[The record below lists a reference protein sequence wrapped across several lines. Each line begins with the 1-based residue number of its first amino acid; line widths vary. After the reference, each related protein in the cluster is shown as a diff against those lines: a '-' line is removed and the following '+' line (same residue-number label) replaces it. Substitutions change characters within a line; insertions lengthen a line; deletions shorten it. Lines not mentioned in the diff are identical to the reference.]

1 MRSNI
6 LQQPWRYFI
15 FNLGMGIF
23 VHLLLTQ
30 AALAESK
37 QSQVITKIPTVVD
50 FQALSTDAKN
60 LLSQNIENDLVVKIT
75 QVRVNTTNKGIDLI
89 LETTASEK
97 LQIAVKSQ
105 GNNFIAD
112 IKNAQLF
119 LPSGNKFSQQRPAQ
133 GITAV
138 TATNFDAN
146 TIRLTVTGEAG
157 LPVVELYDSPREG
170 LVFAVAS
177 AAASGLLGQQPL
189 SQQSEPQQP
198 LNQTQPQ
205 QPSAEG
211 DEPIELVVTGE
222 QDGYR
227 VPNASAATRTD
238 TPLRDI
244 PQSIQVIPQEVLQ
257 DQQVTSTAEALKNI
271 TGLTISG
278 AGGAN
283 TGTSDVQ
290 FKTRGFDGNA
300 IRNGLPTGFAA
311 NSIEVSNIERIELL
325 KGPASVLFGQG
336 SPGGT
341 LNVITKQPLRDPF
354 YAIEATVGSDDLYRA
369 ALDLSGPLN
378 NSKTV
383 LYRLNT
389 SYLDRDA
396 TTDFFNNRV
405 FFIAPVLRW
414 DISEK
419 TNLTLE
425 ADYTDQKTENPV
437 RGLPAEGTVLANP
450 NGKIPLNR
458 YIGEPDSNQETKTG
472 RVGYKLEHQL
482 SDNWSFRNAFNATF
496 FRYNQDKLAFPVNL
510 QDDKRTLD
518 RIGITDYKEYYNAY
532 NLTTD
537 VIGKFSTGSVRHQ
550 LLFGV
555 DLSRTDTI
563 ESSGKYTTAPSID
576 LFNPVYGQP
585 LGTAVSSQYKSSGS
599 SDALGVYVQDQVN
612 LTNNLKLLLG
622 GRFDT
627 SRSTGRDD
635 LVNTESSNSS
645 DAFTPRFGIVYQPIE
660 PISLYATYSRS
671 FTPNTGQDFYGNL
684 FEPERGTQYEVGI
697 KADISSK
704 LSATLAFYDLTK
716 SNILTADPDP
726 AHVNFQIQIGEQRSR
741 GIELGLSGEILP
753 GWKFYGGYAYTD
765 AQITDDTDSSI
776 LGKKLSNTPE
786 NSFNLWT
793 TYEIQKGS
801 LQGLGFGL
809 GFFFVGDR
817 QADLENSFKLPSYFT
832 TDAAIFYKRGHLR
845 TQLNFKNLFDV
856 DYFDTALNQL
866 RVFPGEP
873 FTVQG
878 TISWEF

>member
-6 LQQPWRYFI
+6 LQQPWRFFI
-15 FNLGMGIF
+15 FNLGIGIF
-23 VHLLLTQ
+23 APLLLTQ

-37 QSQVITKIPTVVD
+37 GSQVITEIPTVVD
-50 FQALSTDAKN
+50 SQHLSTTAKN

-75 QVRVNTTNKGIDLI
+75 QVKVNTTNKGIDVI
-89 LETTASEK
+89 LETTASDK
-97 LQIAVKSQ
+97 LQVDVKSQ

-119 LPSGNKFSQQRPAQ
+119 LPSGNKFSQQQPAQ
-133 GITAV
+133 GITTV
-138 TATNFDAN
+138 TATNLDGN
-146 TIRLTVTGEAG
+146 TIRLIVTGEAG

-170 LVFAVAS
+170 LVFGVAS
-177 AAASGLLGQQPL
+177 AAAGQGQQPQT
-189 SQQSEPQQP
+189 QQPKPEQP

-205 QPSAEG
+205 QPSASG

-227 VPNASAATRTD
+227 VPNASAGTRTD

-244 PQSIQVIPQEVLQ
+244 PQSIQVIPQEVLR

-271 TGLTISG
+271 TGLTLSG

-283 TGTSDVQ
+283 TGTVDVQ

-300 IRNGLPTGFAA
+300 IRNGLPTGYAA

-341 LNVITKQPLRDPF
+341 LNIITKQPLRDPF
-354 YAIEATVGSDDLYRA
+354 YAIEATLGNNNLYRGA
-369 ALDLSGPLN
+369 VDLSGPLN

-389 SYLDRDA
+389 SYLDREA

-425 ADYTDQKTENPV
+425 ADYTDQKTENGL
-437 RGLPAEGTVLANP
+437 RGLPAEGTVLPNP

-458 YIGEPDSNQETKTG
+458 YIGEPDYNQEGKTG
-472 RVGYKLEHQL
+472 RVGYRLEHQF
-482 SDNWSFRNAFNATF
+482 SENWSFRNAFNATF
-496 FRYNQDKLAFPVNL
+496 FRFDFDKLAL
-510 QDDKRTLD
+510 SDYLEDDKRTLA
-518 RIGITDYKEYYNAY
+518 RYGVRDYKEYYNAY
-532 NLTTD
+532 NLTAD
-537 VIGKFSTGSVRHQ
+537 LIGKFSTGSIRHQ

-563 ESSGKYTTAPSID
+563 ESTGVYTTAPSID

-585 LGTAVSSQYKSSGS
+585 FGDITDRYKSSGS
-599 SDALGVYVQDQVN
+599 TDTLGFYVQDQVN

-627 SRSTGRDD
+627 SSSTSRDE
-635 LVNTESSNSS
+635 LANTESSDSS

-660 PISLYATYSRS
+660 PISLYASYSRS
-671 FTPNTGQDFYGNL
+671 FTPPQSKQDFYGNL

-716 SNILTADPDP
+716 SNILTPDPDP
-726 AHVNFQIQIGEQRSR
+726 AHANFNIQIGGQRSR
-741 GIELGLSGEILP
+741 GIELNLSGEILP

-765 AQITDDTDSSI
+765 AQITNDNTYPVGNR
-776 LGKKLSNTPE
+776 LNNTPE

-801 LQGLGFGL
+801 LQGLGFGV
-809 GFFFVGDR
+809 GFFFVSDR
-817 QADLENSFKLPSYFT
+817 QGDLENTFKLPSYFT
-832 TDAAIFYKRGHLR
+832 TDAAIFYKRGQLR

-856 DYFDTALNQL
+856 DYFDTALSNL

>member
-1 MRSNI
+1 M
-6 LQQPWRYFI
+6 QQPWRFFI
-15 FNLGMGIF
+15 FNLGIGIF
-23 VHLLLTQ
+23 APLLLTQ
-30 AALAESK
+30 AALAKSK
-37 QSQVITKIPTVVD
+37 GSQVITEIPTVVD
-50 FQALSTDAKN
+50 SQTLSSTAKN
-60 LLSQNIENDLVVKIT
+60 FLSQNTDNDLVVKIT
-75 QVRVNTTNKGIDLI
+75 QVKVNTTNKGIEVI
-89 LETTASEK
+89 LETTASSK
-97 LQIAVKSQ
+97 LQVDIKSQ

-119 LPSGNKFSQQRPAQ
+119 LPSGNKFSQQQPAQ
-133 GITAV
+133 GITTV
-138 TATNFDAN
+138 TATNLDAN
-146 TIRLTVTGEAG
+146 TIRLIVTGEAI

-170 LVFAVAS
+170 LVFGVAS
-177 AAASGLLGQQPL
+177 AAASGQLGQQPP
-189 SQQSEPQQP
+189 SQQPKPEQP

-244 PQSIQVIPQEVLQ
+244 PQSIQVIPQEVLR
-257 DQQVTSTAEALKNI
+257 DQQVTNTVEALKNI

-283 TGTSDVQ
+283 TGTVDVQ

-354 YAIEATVGSDDLYRA
+354 YAIEATLGNNDLYRGA
-369 ALDLSGPLN
+369 VDLSGPLN

-389 SYLDRDA
+389 SYLDRNGI
-396 TTDFFNNRV
+396 TDFFNKRV

-425 ADYTDQKTENPV
+425 SDYTDLKTEDSP
-437 RGLPAEGTVLANP
+437 RGLPAAGTVLPNP
-450 NGKIPLNR
+450 NGEIPPKR
-458 YIGEPDSNQETKTG
+458 YIGEPDNNDEGKTG
-472 RVGYKLEHQL
+472 RVGYRLEHQL

-496 FRYNQDKLAFPVNL
+496 FRYGYDKLAFPVGL
-510 QDDKRTLD
+510 EDDNRTLD

-537 VIGKFSTGSVRHQ
+537 VIGKFSTGSVQHQ

-563 ESSGKYTTAPSID
+563 ESSGGYGTAPSLN

-585 LGTAVSSQYKSSGS
+585 FGPATDKYKYSGS
-599 SDALGVYVQDQVN
+599 TDTLGVYVQDQVN
-612 LTNNLKLLLG
+612 LTSNLKLLLG

-627 SRSTGRDD
+627 SSSTSKDE
-635 LVNTESSNSS
+635 LANTESSNSD
-645 DAFTPRFGIVYQPIE
+645 DAFTPRLGIVYQPIE
-660 PISLYATYSRS
+660 PISLYASYSRS
-671 FTPNTGQDFYGNL
+671 FNQTVEQIFLAICFNPNA
-684 FEPERGTQYEVGI
+684 V
-697 KADISSK
+697 
-704 LSATLAFYDLTK
+704 LSMKWASRQILAANYRQ
-716 SNILTADPDP
+716 P
-726 AHVNFQIQIGEQRSR
+726 
-741 GIELGLSGEILP
+741 LP
-753 GWKFYGGYAYTD
+753 
-765 AQITDDTDSSI
+765 
-776 LGKKLSNTPE
+776 
-786 NSFNLWT
+786 
-793 TYEIQKGS
+793 
-801 LQGLGFGL
+801 
-809 GFFFVGDR
+809 
-817 QADLENSFKLPSYFT
+817 FT
-832 TDAAIFYKRGHLR
+832 T
-845 TQLNFKNLFDV
+845 
-856 DYFDTALNQL
+856 
-866 RVFPGEP
+866 
-873 FTVQG
+873 
-878 TISWEF
+878 

>member
-1 MRSNI
+1 M
-6 LQQPWRYFI
+6 QQPWRFFI
-15 FNLGMGIF
+15 FNLGIGIF
-23 VHLLLTQ
+23 APLLLTQ

-37 QSQVITKIPTVVD
+37 GSQVITEIPTVVD
-50 FQALSTDAKN
+50 SQHLSTTAKN

-75 QVRVNTTNKGIDLI
+75 QVKVNTTNKGIDVI
-89 LETTASEK
+89 LETTASDK
-97 LQIAVKSQ
+97 LQVDVKSQ

-119 LPSGNKFSQQRPAQ
+119 LPSGNKFSQQQPAQ
-133 GITAV
+133 GITTV
-138 TATNFDAN
+138 TATNLDGN
-146 TIRLTVTGEAG
+146 TIRLIVTGEAG

-170 LVFAVAS
+170 LVFGVAS
-177 AAASGLLGQQPL
+177 AAAGQGQQPQT
-189 SQQSEPQQP
+189 QQPKPEQP

-205 QPSAEG
+205 QPSASG

-227 VPNASAATRTD
+227 VPNASAGTRTD

-244 PQSIQVIPQEVLQ
+244 PQSIQVIPQEVLR

-271 TGLTISG
+271 TGLTLSG

-283 TGTSDVQ
+283 TGTVDVQ

-300 IRNGLPTGFAA
+300 IRNGLPTGYAA

-341 LNVITKQPLRDPF
+341 LNIITKQPLRDPF
-354 YAIEATVGSDDLYRA
+354 YAIEATLGNNNLYRGA
-369 ALDLSGPLN
+369 VDLSGPLN

-389 SYLDRDA
+389 SYLDREA

-425 ADYTDQKTENPV
+425 ADYTDQKTENGL
-437 RGLPAEGTVLANP
+437 RGLPAEGTVLPNP

-458 YIGEPDSNQETKTG
+458 YIGEPDYNQEGKTG
-472 RVGYKLEHQL
+472 RVGYRLEHQF
-482 SDNWSFRNAFNATF
+482 SENWSFRNAFNATF
-496 FRYNQDKLAFPVNL
+496 FRFDFDKLAL
-510 QDDKRTLD
+510 SDYLEDDKRTLA
-518 RIGITDYKEYYNAY
+518 RYGVRDYKEYYNAY
-532 NLTTD
+532 NLTAD
-537 VIGKFSTGSVRHQ
+537 LIGKFSTGSIRHQ

-563 ESSGKYTTAPSID
+563 ESTGVYTTAPSID

-585 LGTAVSSQYKSSGS
+585 FGDITDRYKSSGS
-599 SDALGVYVQDQVN
+599 TDTLGFYVQDQVN

-627 SRSTGRDD
+627 SSSTSRDE
-635 LVNTESSNSS
+635 LANTESSDSS

-660 PISLYATYSRS
+660 PISLYASYSRS
-671 FTPNTGQDFYGNL
+671 FTPPQSKQDFYGNL

-716 SNILTADPDP
+716 SNILTPDPDP
-726 AHVNFQIQIGEQRSR
+726 AHANFNIQIGGQRSR
-741 GIELGLSGEILP
+741 GIELNLSGEILP

-765 AQITDDTDSSI
+765 AQITNDNTYPVGNR
-776 LGKKLSNTPE
+776 LNNTPE

-801 LQGLGFGL
+801 LQGLGFGV
-809 GFFFVGDR
+809 GFFFVSDR
-817 QADLENSFKLPSYFT
+817 QGDLENTFKLPSYFT
-832 TDAAIFYKRGHLR
+832 TDAAIFYKRGQLR

-856 DYFDTALNQL
+856 DYFDTALSNL

>member
-1 MRSNI
+1 M
-6 LQQPWRYFI
+6 QQPWRFFI
-15 FNLGMGIF
+15 FNLGIGIF
-23 VHLLLTQ
+23 APLLLTQ

-37 QSQVITKIPTVVD
+37 GSQVITEIHTVAD
-50 FQALSTDAKN
+50 SQPLSTTAKN

-75 QVRVNTTNKGIDLI
+75 QVKVNTTNKGIDVI
-89 LETTASEK
+89 LETTASDK
-97 LQIAVKSQ
+97 LQVDVKSQ

-119 LPSGNKFSQQRPAQ
+119 LPSGNKFSQQQPAQ
-133 GITAV
+133 GITTV
-138 TATNFDAN
+138 TATNLDAN
-146 TIRLTVTGEAG
+146 TIRLIVTGEAL

-170 LVFAVAS
+170 LVFGVAS
-177 AAASGLLGQQPL
+177 AAAGQLGQQPP
-189 SQQSEPQQP
+189 SQQPKPEQP

-211 DEPIELVVTGE
+211 DQLIELVVTGE

-227 VPNASAATRTD
+227 VPNASAGTRTD

-271 TGLTISG
+271 TGLTLSG
-278 AGGAN
+278 ADGAN
-283 TGTSDVQ
+283 TGTVDVQ

-341 LNVITKQPLRDPF
+341 LNIITKQPLRDPF
-354 YAIEATVGSDDLYRA
+354 YATEATLGNNNLYRGA
-369 ALDLSGPLN
+369 VDLSGPLN
-378 NSKTV
+378 NSKTI

-389 SYLDRDA
+389 SYLDREA

-425 ADYTDQKTENPV
+425 ADYTDQKTENGL
-437 RGLPAEGTVLANP
+437 RGLPAEGTVLPNP

-458 YIGEPDSNQETKTG
+458 YIGEPDYNQEGKTG
-472 RVGYKLEHQL
+472 RVGYRLEHQF
-482 SDNWSFRNAFNATF
+482 SDNWSFRNAFNAAF
-496 FRYNQDKLAFPVNL
+496 FRYDFDKLAL
-510 QDDKRTLD
+510 SDYLEDDKRTLVRYGVLD
-518 RIGITDYKEYYNAY
+518 NKEYYNAY
-532 NLTTD
+532 NLTAD
-537 VIGKFSTGSVRHQ
+537 VIGKFSTGSIRHQ

-585 LGTAVSSQYKSSGS
+585 FGDVTDQYKSSS
-599 SDALGVYVQDQVN
+599 STDTLGVYVQDQVN

-627 SRSTGRDD
+627 SSSTSRDE
-635 LVNTESSNSS
+635 LANTESSNSS
-645 DAFTPRFGIVYQPIE
+645 DAFTPRLGIVYQPIE
-660 PISLYATYSRS
+660 PISLYASYSRS
-671 FTPNTGQDFYGNL
+671 FTPNSGTDFFGNL
-684 FEPERGTQYEVGI
+684 FQPERGTQYEVGI

-716 SNILTADPDP
+716 SNIVTDDPD
-726 AHVNFQIQIGEQRSR
+726 HLNFQIQIGEQRSR

-753 GWKFYGGYAYTD
+753 GWKVFGGYAYTD
-765 AQITDDTDSSI
+765 AQITNDNRTSTVVGNR
-776 LGKKLSNTPE
+776 LNNTPE
-786 NSFNLWT
+786 NAINLWT

-801 LQGLGFGL
+801 LQGLGFGV

-817 QADLENSFKLPSYFT
+817 QGDLANTFKLPSYFT
-832 TDAAIFYKRGHLR
+832 TDAAIFYKRGQLR

-856 DYFDTALNQL
+856 DYFDTALNDL

>member
-1 MRSNI
+1 M
-6 LQQPWRYFI
+6 
-15 FNLGMGIF
+15 
-23 VHLLLTQ
+23 
-30 AALAESK
+30 AES
-37 QSQVITKIPTVVD
+37 QHSRVITEIPTLTNS
-50 FQALSTDAKN
+50 QPLSTDARD

-75 QVRVNTTNKGIDLI
+75 QVKVNTTNKGIDVI

-97 LQIAVKSQ
+97 LQIDVKSQ

-119 LPSGNKFSQQRPAQ
+119 LPSGNRFSQQQLAQ
-133 GITAV
+133 GITTV

-177 AAASGLLGQQPL
+177 AAASGQQQP
-189 SQQSEPQQP
+189 ETEQP
-198 LNQTQPQ
+198 ANQTQPQ
-205 QPSAEG
+205 QPSASG

-227 VPNASAATRTD
+227 VPNASAGTRTD

-244 PQSIQVIPQEVLQ
+244 PQSIQVIPQEVLR
-257 DQQVTSTAEALKNI
+257 DQQVTSTSEALKNI

-283 TGTSDVQ
+283 TGTVDVQ

-311 NSIEVSNIERIELL
+311 NSLEVSNIERIELL

-341 LNVITKQPLRDPF
+341 LNIITKQPLRDPF
-354 YAIEATVGSDDLYRA
+354 YAIEATLGNNDLYRGA
-369 ALDLSGPLN
+369 VDLSGPLN

-389 SYLDRDA
+389 SYLNREA

-425 ADYTDQKTENPV
+425 ADYTDQKNENGL
-437 RGLPAEGTVLANP
+437 RGLPAEGTVLPNP

-458 YIGEPDSNQETKTG
+458 YIGEPDYNQGGKTG
-472 RVGYKLEHQL
+472 RIGYKLEHQF

-496 FRYNQDKLAFPVNL
+496 FRFDFDKLGFPVGL
-510 QDDKRTLD
+510 EDDKRTLD
-518 RIGITDYKEYYNAY
+518 RVGVTDYKEYYNAY
-532 NLTTD
+532 NLTAD
-537 VIGKFSTGSVRHQ
+537 LIGKFSTGSIRHQ

-563 ESSGKYTTAPSID
+563 ESTGVYTTALSID

-585 LGTAVSSQYKSSGS
+585 FGAVTDQFKSSGS
-599 SDALGVYVQDQVN
+599 TDTLGIYVQDQVN

-627 SRSTGRDD
+627 SSSTSRDE
-635 LVNTESSNSS
+635 LANTESSDSS

-660 PISLYATYSRS
+660 PISLYASYSRS
-671 FTPNTGQDFYGNL
+671 FTPNSGTDFFGNL
-684 FEPERGTQYEVGI
+684 FQPERGTQYEVGI

-704 LSATLAFYDLTK
+704 LSATLAFYDLSK
-716 SNILTADPDP
+716 SNILTEDPD
-726 AHVNFQIQIGEQRSR
+726 HLNFQIQIGEQRSR
-741 GIELGLSGEILP
+741 GIELTLAGEILP

-765 AQITDDTDSSI
+765 AQITDDNSYPVGNR
-776 LGKKLSNTPE
+776 LNNTPE
-786 NSFNLWT
+786 NAFNLWT

-801 LQGLGFGL
+801 LQGLGFGV

-817 QADLENSFKLPSYFT
+817 QGDLENTFKLPSYFT
-832 TDAAIFYKRGHLR
+832 TDAAIFYKRGQLR

-856 DYFDTALNQL
+856 DYFDTALNDL

>member
-6 LQQPWRYFI
+6 LQQPWRFFI
-15 FNLGMGIF
+15 FNLGIGIF
-23 VHLLLTQ
+23 APLLLTQ
-30 AALAESK
+30 AALAKSK
-37 QSQVITKIPTVVD
+37 GSQIITEIHTVVD
-50 FQALSTDAKN
+50 SQPLLTTAKN
-60 LLSQNIENDLVVKIT
+60 LLSQNTDNDLMVKIT
-75 QVRVNTTNKGIDLI
+75 QVKVNTTNKGIEII
-89 LETTASEK
+89 LETTASDK
-97 LQIAVKSQ
+97 LQVDIKSQ

-112 IKNAQLF
+112 IKNAKLF
-119 LPSGNKFSQQRPAQ
+119 LPSGNKFNQQQPAQ
-133 GITAV
+133 GITTV

-146 TIRLTVTGEAG
+146 TIRLTVTGEAS
-157 LPVVELYDSPREG
+157 LPVVELYDSPKEG

-177 AAASGLLGQQPL
+177 AATSGQLGQQP
-189 SQQSEPQQP
+189 QTPQPEPEQP
-198 LNQTQPQ
+198 ANQTQPQ
-205 QPSAEG
+205 QPSASG

-227 VPNASAATRTD
+227 VPNASAGTRTD

-244 PQSIQVIPQEVLQ
+244 PQSIQVIPQEVLR

-271 TGLTISG
+271 TGLTLSG

-283 TGTSDVQ
+283 TGSVDVQ

-311 NSIEVSNIERIELL
+311 NSLEVSNIERIELL

-341 LNVITKQPLRDPF
+341 LNIITKQPLRDPF
-354 YAIEATVGSDDLYRA
+354 YAIEATLGSDDLYRGA
-369 ALDLSGPLN
+369 VDLSGPLN

-389 SYLDRDA
+389 SYLDRDG
-396 TTDFFNNRV
+396 TTDFFNKKV

-425 ADYTDQKTENPV
+425 ADYTDQKTENSV
-437 RGLPAEGTVLANP
+437 RGLPADGTVLANP

-458 YIGEPDSNQETKTG
+458 YIGEPDNNDEGKTG
-472 RVGYKLEHQL
+472 RVGYRLEHKL

-496 FRYNQDKLAFPVNL
+496 NRYGYDKVAFPVDL
-510 QDDKRTLD
+510 EDDKRTLD

-537 VIGKFSTGSVRHQ
+537 VIGKFSTGSIRHQ

-563 ESSGKYTTAPSID
+563 ESSGGYGTAPSLD

-585 LGTAVSSQYKSSGS
+585 LGPATDKYKYSGS
-599 SDALGVYVQDQVN
+599 TDSLGVYVQDQVN
-612 LTNNLKLLLG
+612 LTSNLKLLLG

-627 SRSTGRDD
+627 SSSTNRDE
-635 LVNTESSNSS
+635 LANTESSNSS
-645 DAFTPRFGIVYQPIE
+645 DAFTPRLGIVYQPIE
-660 PISLYATYSRS
+660 PISLYASYSRS
-671 FTPNTGQDFYGNL
+671 FTPNTGTDFLGNL
-684 FEPERGTQYEVGI
+684 FQPERGTQYEVGI

-716 SNILTADPDP
+716 SNILTDDPD
-726 AHVNFQIQIGEQRSR
+726 HLNFQIQIGEQRSR

-765 AQITDDTDSSI
+765 AQITDDTNSSI
-776 LGKKLSNTPE
+776 IGNKLSNTPE

-832 TDAAIFYKRGHLR
+832 TDAAIFYKRGQLR